1 MERRFTALRIIGT
14 VFKILAWI
22 SLLVGVLAAILA
34 LIAGF
39 AMTGQD
45 LLLGLDIAGPLAAVA
60 SFIVILIVAIFYF
73 LLLYAGGEAIYMFLA
88 IEENT
93 RRMAYIAQQQY
104 MSYQS
109 AYPPAP
115 APGYEYDEE

>member
-14 VFKILAWI
+14 VLKILAWI
-22 SLLVGVLAAILA
+22 SLLIGVLGAILA

-39 AMTGQD
+39 AMRGPD
-45 LLLGLDIAGPLAAVA
+45 GILGLDIAGPLAAVA
-60 SFIVILIVAIFYF
+60 SFIVVLIVTIFYF
-73 LLLYAGGEAIYMFLA
+73 LLLYSAGEAIYMFLA

-115 APGYEYDEE
+115 VSGYEYDEE

>member
-1 MERRFTALRIIGT
+1 MERRFTALRIVGT
-14 VFKILAWI
+14 IFKIVAWI
-22 SLLVGVLAAILA
+22 ALLFGVLGGILA

-39 AMTGQD
+39 TMGGTEG
-45 LLLGLDIAGPLAAVA
+45 LLGLDIAGPLAAVA
-60 SFIVILIVAIFYF
+60 AFLVLLIAAVVNF
-73 LLLYAGGEAIYMFLA
+73 LLLYAAGEAVFMFLA

-109 AYPPAP
+109 GYPQVPAP
-115 APGYEYDEE
+115 DYEYDEE